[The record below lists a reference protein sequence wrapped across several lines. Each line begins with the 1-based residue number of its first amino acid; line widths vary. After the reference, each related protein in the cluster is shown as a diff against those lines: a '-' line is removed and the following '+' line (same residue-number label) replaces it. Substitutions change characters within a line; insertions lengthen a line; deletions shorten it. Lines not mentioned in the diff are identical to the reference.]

1 MKREMNHFLNML
13 LVVLIF
19 LKFTACAVS
28 TPVVDQ
34 SKTVSFYDGLE
45 PLVQAKLGEVRFE
58 PFNRE
63 MVRRTFPITYNRT
76 SEVAERYLKN
86 ELHALLDSPGLFETS
101 TENIINVKVEPKS
114 LINLSLNSFR
124 LVSNTEVAVKY
135 EFRTNEGTVLI
146 VEKITSQGSDGHL
159 IGDIR
164 YKNSLIK
171 AISANI
177 DKLAQAVKEKLPK
190 AWKANAEKR
199 DAAHRRI
206 VAKLKK
212 ENRYFKV
219 TSTKAT
225 VRRMPDAGANV
236 VTILAQ
242 AEIVHVVGSLPS
254 GWFKVSQEGKSIG
267 WVHSSFLQEDLAAA
281 PSYSPIVALPS
292 SLPPSSP
299 PPVDMASL
307 DFGSYHALV
316 VGNNDYQ
323 FLPKLHTAVNDA
335 REMGVLLQQ
344 KYGFKVRLLLNATR
358 ADVLENLNTYRRIL
372 TGRDNLLLYYAG
384 HGWLDKDA
392 DEGYWLPV
400 DATEDNPIH
409 WISNGSITSS
419 LRAMQAKHVLIVADS
434 CYSGKLARGIN
445 IRIRSKNYFQ
455 KISRKKART
464 VMASGGLEPVA
475 DEGGKGQHSVF
486 ASAIIEALNENQ
498 GVLDATL
505 LFSQIRRPV
514 MVNTDQTP
522 EYSDIHKAGHDGG
535 DFLFVRQK

>member
-206 VAKLKK
+206 VANLKK
-212 ENRYFKV
+212 ENR
-219 TSTKAT
+219 
-225 VRRMPDAGANV
+225 
-236 VTILAQ
+236 
-242 AEIVHVVGSLPS
+242 
-254 GWFKVSQEGKSIG
+254 
-267 WVHSSFLQEDLAAA
+267 
-281 PSYSPIVALPS
+281 
-292 SLPPSSP
+292 
-299 PPVDMASL
+299 
-307 DFGSYHALV
+307 
-316 VGNNDYQ
+316 
-323 FLPKLHTAVNDA
+323 
-335 REMGVLLQQ
+335 
-344 KYGFKVRLLLNATR
+344 
-358 ADVLENLNTYRRIL
+358 
-372 TGRDNLLLYYAG
+372 
-384 HGWLDKDA
+384 
-392 DEGYWLPV
+392 
-400 DATEDNPIH
+400 
-409 WISNGSITSS
+409 
-419 LRAMQAKHVLIVADS
+419 
-434 CYSGKLARGIN
+434 
-445 IRIRSKNYFQ
+445 
-455 KISRKKART
+455 
-464 VMASGGLEPVA
+464 
-475 DEGGKGQHSVF
+475 
-486 ASAIIEALNENQ
+486 
-498 GVLDATL
+498 
-505 LFSQIRRPV
+505 
-514 MVNTDQTP
+514 
-522 EYSDIHKAGHDGG
+522 
-535 DFLFVRQK
+535 

>member
-206 VAKLKK
+206 VANLKK

-281 PSYSPIVALPS
+281 LSYSPIVALPS

>member
-206 VAKLKK
+206 VANLKK